1 MRHPPLNPSATPQ
14 ILYHSYI
21 TGDGGTFNWAVRA
34 GACRGGEGRA
44 GMACLPMPIC
54 LIQEIGVRVANC
66 GRSLWF

>member
-44 GMACLPMPIC
+44 GMAWNACQCLF
-54 LIQEIGVRVANC
+54 A
-66 GRSLWF
+66 